1 MLDEH
6 PHLNYTMRLELDHAP
21 EIGRRRAE
29 NEISA
34 AHWISGMVA
43 YGNYFFIFLATE
55 VKVGG
60 ISLL

>member
-1 MLDEH
+1 MYYDGTLQLVLLDEH

-34 AHWISGMVA
+34 AH
-43 YGNYFFIFLATE
+43 
-55 VKVGG
+55 
-60 ISLL
+60 